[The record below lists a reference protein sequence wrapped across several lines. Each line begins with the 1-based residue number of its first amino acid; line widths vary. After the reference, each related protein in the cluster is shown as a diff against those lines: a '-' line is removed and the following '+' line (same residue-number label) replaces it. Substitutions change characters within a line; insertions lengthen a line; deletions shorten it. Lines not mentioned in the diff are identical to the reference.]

1 MALVN
6 GESQPARRL
15 TATQVFLPRLPI
27 RGVYSTELLLRA
39 LLDSLKKFDPRV
51 QIRNPVM
58 FVVWLGALVTAA
70 LTVDPALFGPSNATV
85 RYNALVT
92 AILLLTVWFA
102 NIAEAIA
109 EGRGKAKAASLRR
122 TKTELI
128 AKRVGVPGNAMFSS
142 ALALYTGKVEEVP
155 ATALRKGDL
164 IRVDR
169 EDVIPSDGE
178 VVDGTAYVDE
188 SPITG
193 EAAPVLKEP
202 GTDIFS
208 SVTAGTRMVSDRLL
222 IRVSANPGES
232 FLDRMIHLVEGAK
245 RQKTPNEIALTV
257 LLSILTLIFVIV
269 VAAMA
274 PVASYLHARINV
286 ADLVALLVALI
297 PTTIGALLSA
307 IGIAGIDRTARFNI
321 IAMSGKAVE
330 AAGDVRTILLDKT
343 GTITIGNRQ
352 ATDFIPLAG
361 IPAKTLVQTAYIAS
375 LFDSTPEGRTIVS
388 CAEQLGARADSQL
401 NHAQPFDFSA
411 QTRMSGVDFPDG
423 HIVRK
428 GAVNAVVRHVTEK
441 FNTAEPND
449 LRAASAMV
457 ANRGATPLAVSF
469 DGQILGII
477 GLSDVL
483 KPGIG
488 GRIAQLRNI
497 GIRSVMVTGD
507 NPLTARA
514 IAAEA
519 GVDDFVAEVKP
530 EEKLD
535 IVRQEQSLGRLV
547 AMTGDGTNDAPALA
561 QADVGLAMHSGTM
574 AAKEAANLIDLDSDP
589 TKLIDLVA
597 LGKQMLITR
606 GALTTF
612 SVANDVAK
620 YFAIIPGMF
629 IFALPGLAALN
640 VMHLA
645 TPQTAVLSALI
656 FNALIIP
663 SLIPLALRGVRF
675 RATSAEATFYRNL
688 IVYGVGG
695 LILPFVGIKVIDLLL
710 SASWRA

>member
-1 MALVN
+1 MTAADREVT
-6 GESQPARRL
+6 PARRL
-15 TATQVFLPRLPI
+15 TAT
-27 RGVYSTELLLRA
+27 YLLLSRTPVRA
-39 LLDSLKKFDPRV
+39 AYTKELFLQAVLDSFKKFDPRV

-58 FVVWLGALVTAA
+58 FVVLLGALVTAG
-70 LTVDPALFGPSNATV
+70 LTFSPALFGPTNATV
-85 RYNALVT
+85 LYNGVVT
-92 AILLLTVWFA
+92 VILLFTVWFA
-102 NIAEAIA
+102 NLAEAIA
-109 EGRGKAKAASLRR
+109 EGRGKAKAESLRQ
-122 TKTELI
+122 TKTELA
-128 AKRVGVPGNAMFSS
+128 AKRLRPGSGMLAS
-142 ALALYTGKVEEVP
+142 ALALHSGNIEEVP

-164 IRVDR
+164 VRVEHGDL
-169 EDVIPSDGE
+169 IPADGE

-188 SPITG
+188 SSVTG
-193 EAAPVLKEP
+193 EVAPVLKEP
-202 GTDIFS
+202 FTDIFS
-208 SVTAGTRMVSDRLL
+208 SVTAGTRVVSDELL
-222 IRVSANPGES
+222 IKVSANPGES

-274 PVASYLHARINV
+274 PVAAYLHARLNV

-307 IGIAGIDRTARFNI
+307 IGIAGIDRTSRFNI

-330 AAGDVRTILLDKT
+330 AAGDIHAILLDKT

-352 ATDFIPLAG
+352 ATDFIPLHGVSAS
-361 IPAKTLVQTAYIAS
+361 ALVQAAYFAS
-375 LFDSTPEGRTIVS
+375 LFDSTPEGRTIVAT
-388 CAEQLGARADSQL
+388 AERLGAHRDSVL
-401 NHAQPFDFSA
+401 DTAQRFDFSS
-411 QTRMSGVDFPDG
+411 QTRMSGVDLADG
-423 HIVRK
+423 RVVRK
-428 GAVNAVVRHVTEK
+428 GSVEAVVQHVAEK
-441 FNTAEPND
+441 FGAAEPTD
-449 LRAASAMV
+449 LKSAAALV
-457 ANRGATPLAVSF
+457 AEEGATPLAVSSN
-469 DGQILGII
+469 GQILGIVT
-477 GLSDVL
+477 LSDVL
-483 KPGIG
+483 KPGIRE
-488 GRIAQLRNI
+488 RIAQLREI
-497 GIRSVMVTGD
+497 GIRSIMVTGD

-514 IAAEA
+514 IAKQA

-530 EEKLD
+530 EEKLR
-535 IVRQEQSLGRLV
+535 IVRQEQGQGRLV

-612 SVANDVAK
+612 SIANDVAK

-629 IFALPGLAALN
+629 MLALPGLAALN

-645 TPQTAVLSALI
+645 TPRSAVLSALI
-656 FNALIIP
+656 FNALMIP

-675 RATSAEATFYRNL
+675 RAISAQEILYRNL
-688 IVYGVGG
+688 IVYGLGG
-695 LILPFVGIKVIDLLL
+695 LIVPFIGIKAIDLLL
-710 SASWRA
+710 SMVV